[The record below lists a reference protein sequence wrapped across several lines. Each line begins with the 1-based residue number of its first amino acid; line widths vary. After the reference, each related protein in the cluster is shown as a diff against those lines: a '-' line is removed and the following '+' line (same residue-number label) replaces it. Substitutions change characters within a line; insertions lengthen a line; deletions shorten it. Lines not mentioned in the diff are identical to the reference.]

1 MAGHGLWWSGGMLGW
16 DGTGREEGGREQGD
30 KLGAG
35 GE

>member
-1 MAGHGLWWSGGMLGW
+1 VVEWRNARVGR